1 MIDDTAG
8 HDEDLE
14 ALATRNAELERDLA
28 AATAGRGWRM
38 TVALIL
44 VLLFAVALYAAN
56 HAVWFATTVLNTDQF
71 VDTLAPLPEDPA
83 VAAALGSQFASSV
96 VENND
101 ISGTI
106 AGLLPEGIAFISIP
120 ITEAIEGVI
129 ADTAEQI
136 ISSDGFARVWAGAL
150 RLTHSGVL
158 VVLDGGSRGNL
169 VANDGGVAI
178 DLSELAAEVDARLAN
193 LGIEVFDA
201 ESIDAQIV
209 IFDGS
214 GFGLARWIAELI
226 YTVRWVAPVVV
237 VVLLVASLL
246 VATDRRRIGWWLGTA
261 AAVTMALTLIE
272 LRFLRTT
279 IVGSVVDP
287 VQAEGVEA
295 SWGILTDRFVTQT
308 WAVLALGLI
317 VAIATWVFGTS
328 PRSRAIR
335 SAFDRNKPSESDA
348 GLLGFIGSHARVVQW
363 SAVAIGVVFLLMTP
377 SLTGVLV
384 IVTAIIVGLVVA
396 GAAWLAGSSN
406 VDTPEP
412 PARVDDPESS
422 TRS

>member
-14 ALATRNAELERDLA
+14 ALATRNAELERNLA

-201 ESIDAQIV
+201 ESIL
-209 IFDGS
+209 S
-214 GFGLARWIAELI
+214 LI
-226 YTVRWVAPVVV
+226 HISEPT
-237 VVLLVASLL
+237 
-246 VATDRRRIGWWLGTA
+246 RR
-261 AAVTMALTLIE
+261 
-272 LRFLRTT
+272 
-279 IVGSVVDP
+279 
-287 VQAEGVEA
+287 
-295 SWGILTDRFVTQT
+295 
-308 WAVLALGLI
+308 
-317 VAIATWVFGTS
+317 
-328 PRSRAIR
+328 
-335 SAFDRNKPSESDA
+335 
-348 GLLGFIGSHARVVQW
+348 
-363 SAVAIGVVFLLMTP
+363 
-377 SLTGVLV
+377 
-384 IVTAIIVGLVVA
+384 
-396 GAAWLAGSSN
+396 
-406 VDTPEP
+406 
-412 PARVDDPESS
+412 
-422 TRS
+422 